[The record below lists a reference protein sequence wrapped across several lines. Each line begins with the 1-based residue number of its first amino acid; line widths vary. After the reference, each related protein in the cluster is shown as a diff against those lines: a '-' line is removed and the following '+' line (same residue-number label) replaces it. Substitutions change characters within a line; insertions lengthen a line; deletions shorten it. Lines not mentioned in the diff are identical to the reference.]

1 MIFRDKHEKSISPKL
16 FIALSI
22 LISILISAYL
32 MFVESQEI
40 FDWFVPYNIEGDF
53 TRLILLLT
61 CFVIYFIRL
70 MGTLF
75 IFFQRKMYWR
85 EAIIIANLMPWI
97 FPYVAWIGGND
108 NRSVGLTEGIEMGS
122 HQINPL
128 K

>member
-1 MIFRDKHEKSISPKL
+1 
-16 FIALSI
+16 
-22 LISILISAYL
+22 
-32 MFVESQEI
+32 
-40 FDWFVPYNIEGDF
+40 
-53 TRLILLLT
+53 
-61 CFVIYFIRL
+61 

-85 EAIIIANLMPWI
+85 EAIIIANLMPWV

-108 NRSVGLTEGIEMGS
+108 NRSVGLTKGIEMGS